1 LDHALAGS
9 LGIEQA
15 ICLLGLVQP
24 PTIGEELVN
33 GHIVVDDELGALGL
47 PLSRERPV
55 EITGLP
61 SLEWSR
67 QIAHWLH
74 DLIKE
79 RAHEIGCGLA
89 SDRSCVGTLA
99 YIASAMVAVA

>member
-1 LDHALAGS
+1 MDDTWVNMEVTLRS
-9 LGIEQA
+9 LHRVEA
-15 ICLLGLVQP
+15 
-24 PTIGEELVN
+24 
-33 GHIVVDDELGALGL
+33 DESHTVA
-47 PLSRERPV
+47 V

-67 QIAHWLH
+67 HVADWLH

-89 SDRSCVGTLA
+89 SDRSCVRTLA
-99 YIASAMVAVA
+99 YITSAMVALA

>member
-1 LDHALAGS
+1 MEMTLRAFHRVEA
-9 LGIEQA
+9 
-15 ICLLGLVQP
+15 
-24 PTIGEELVN
+24 
-33 GHIVVDDELGALGL
+33 DESHTAA
-47 PLSRERPV
+47 V

-67 QIAHWLH
+67 HMAHWLH

-89 SDRSCVGTLA
+89 SDRLRQDFGLHRLGNGCPSVDLGGGARLRQRA
-99 YIASAMVAVA
+99 RRAHAL

>member
-1 LDHALAGS
+1 MDGR
-9 LGIEQA
+9 G
-15 ICLLGLVQP
+15 
-24 PTIGEELVN
+24 VN
-33 GHIVVDDELGALGL
+33 MEVTLRAFHRVEADESHTVA
-47 PLSRERPV
+47 V

-67 QIAHWLH
+67 HMAHWLH

-79 RAHEIGCGLA
+79 RAHEVGCELA
-89 SDRSCVGTLA
+89 SDRSCVRTLA